1 MLTAARSYD
10 PERGEPTAWLLGIT
24 ARLIANSRRRQGRES
39 AATARIAGRR
49 LIDESD
55 IERLEERIDAARASR
70 AVLDALDRLRPRA
83 REALMLVGA
92 EGLSPTEAA
101 RVLGIS
107 AAAFRMRAER
117 CPPGAQQDG
126 CRCGRR
132 RPTAGVPRPV
142 RQELQAGRGHHPVN
156 TETPAAGRFEDRLLA
171 AILADFDNLAGHPA
185 PPASLARY
193 RKARRPV
200 TIRRAGPALIA
211 GAAAVTVGVVGVSAL
226 SGHPQSRGTQAAT
239 RPLAHPRIQTAAY
252 VVDHMRAAMNA
263 NTAVEA
269 VLEHAPD
276 SQTGKPTFEE
286 IWSIHGGDT
295 DRIANLSPSGKPIDA
310 YIVTET
316 AHRTVSIHVSYQH
329 RTWSKT
335 TYPFGSAS
343 SPRSPGPVSE
353 TPEQAAAALRAEV
366 AAGKMTLVGRATV
379 DGQKAIELRQ
389 DTAQGLLDMWVSPA
403 TCLPIRTI
411 ATAPGVS
418 QASDQAIRDDSA
430 NLRLVTAADAIPA
443 GFTQV
448 GA

>member
-1 MLTAARSYD
+1 
-10 PERGEPTAWLLGIT
+10 
-24 ARLIANSRRRQGRES
+24 
-39 AATARIAGRR
+39 
-49 LIDESD
+49 
-55 IERLEERIDAARASR
+55 
-70 AVLDALDRLRPRA
+70 
-83 REALMLVGA
+83 
-92 EGLSPTEAA
+92 
-101 RVLGIS
+101 
-107 AAAFRMRAER
+107 
-117 CPPGAQQDG
+117 
-126 CRCGRR
+126 
-132 RPTAGVPRPV
+132 
-142 RQELQAGRGHHPVN
+142 VN

-171 AILADFDNLAGHPA
+171 AILADFDHLAGHPA
-185 PPASLARY
+185 QPASLARY

-226 SGHPQSRGTQAAT
+226 SGHPQSRGPQAAT
-239 RPLAHPRIQTAAY
+239 RALAHPRIQLAHPEIQTAAY

-263 NTAVEA
+263 NTAVVA

-276 SQTGKPTFEE
+276 SQTGRPTFEE
-286 IWSIHGGDT
+286 TWSIHGGDT
-295 DRIANLSPSGKPIDA
+295 DRIADLSPSGKPIDA

-366 AAGKMTLVGRATV
+366 AGGKMTLVGRATV
-379 DGQKAIELRQ
+379 DGQKAIELKQ

-403 TCLPIRTI
+403 TYLPIRTI

-418 QASDQAIRDDSA
+418 QASDQAIRDDYTWLPDTPA

-443 GFTQV
+443 GFTRA